1 MHNLICLLNTKS
13 LNNPAQLYRLLNK
26 YKNCEDLC
34 NLTIYLML
42 SSCKY
47 ALLQSSI
54 KNIDCLSNASV
65 NIQDDFYS
73 VYRVVAGW
81 YETTI

>member
-1 MHNLICLLNTKS
+1 
-13 LNNPAQLYRLLNK
+13 
-26 YKNCEDLC
+26 
-34 NLTIYLML
+34 ML

-65 NIQDDFYS
+65 NIQDDFYTVYGS
-73 VYRVVAGW
+73 VASL